1 MQDLIEITDKNNEKR
16 MVEVET
22 TFKLD
27 GYDYNYIIYRELDKS
42 HNYLARYKGDN
53 IVNLDT
59 NLSPLELELA
69 EIIFKGVKE

>member
-16 MVEVET
+16 MVEVVT

>member
-16 MVEVET
+16 MVEVV
-22 TFKLD
+22 
-27 GYDYNYIIYRELDKS
+27 DKS